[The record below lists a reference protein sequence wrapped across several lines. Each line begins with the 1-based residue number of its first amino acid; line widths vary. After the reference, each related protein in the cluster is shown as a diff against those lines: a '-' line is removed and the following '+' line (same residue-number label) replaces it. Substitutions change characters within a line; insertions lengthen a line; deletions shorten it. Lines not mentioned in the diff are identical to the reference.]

1 MANGKEQTTNCFLYR
16 FAITFE
22 LLPFDYSRVFKA
34 EIGARQQRA
43 DGHVP
48 IPRPAGAALRELR
61 PGESLMVI
69 TFSLSLC
76 FLTHS
81 GFVRN
86 TARGGIPSRASSNL
100 GQFSIRY
107 PSRR

>member
-1 MANGKEQTTNCFLYR
+1 MHEPIDISVLRSQLSIALQRAARPTVKQAIQVKMISNGKWQRADNELFLYR

-61 PGESLMVI
+61 P
-69 TFSLSLC
+69 
-76 FLTHS
+76 
-81 GFVRN
+81 R
-86 TARGGIPSRASSNL
+86 
-100 GQFSIRY
+100 
-107 PSRR
+107 

>member
-1 MANGKEQTTNCFLYR
+1 MISNGKWQRADNELFLYR

-61 PGESLMVI
+61 P
-69 TFSLSLC
+69 
-76 FLTHS
+76 
-81 GFVRN
+81 R
-86 TARGGIPSRASSNL
+86 
-100 GQFSIRY
+100 
-107 PSRR
+107 